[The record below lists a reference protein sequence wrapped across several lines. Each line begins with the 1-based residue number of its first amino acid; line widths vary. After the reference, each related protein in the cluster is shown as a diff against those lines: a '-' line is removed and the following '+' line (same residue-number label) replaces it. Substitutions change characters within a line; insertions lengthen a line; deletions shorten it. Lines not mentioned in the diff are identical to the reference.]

1 MAIREVRSAS
11 AEHVEDMSYLVT
23 RLQADPRAA
32 VFAPQVKTDSAALQA
47 RNEDW
52 NLHRHAVQEA
62 RSGVRSAN
70 ESLTFVVR
78 SVHGTILEN
87 LRHNRRSPAYLT
99 YFPFGLTAFTRTSH
113 EDQVTAVRALAR
125 QCAQDPSPKT
135 REGAGLLH
143 AELPTVHSKTMGEAL
158 DSWDIIRAHDLHVER
173 AQRWLPSLHPTAG
186 SRWRNSR
193 PSRRAGGW
201 ATAWQSFTRANG
213 TGCAPTSAR
222 PTAARAQYHHVPG
235 GRRRKW
241 RRRRSPRRSA
251 RL

>member
-143 AELPTVHSKTMGEAL
+143 AAADEMVAALARRGEAL
-158 DSWDIIRAHDLHVER
+158 VAESASYGRLQVEKLQAIQTCRRVGHRLAELYPGEWDRVRSYFRKTYRRSRAIS
-173 AQRWLPSLHPTAG
+173 PCP
-186 SRWRNSR
+186 
-193 PSRRAGGW
+193 GGPAPEM
-201 ATAWQSFTRANG
+201 ATAAITTPVG
-213 TGCAPTSAR
+213 
-222 PTAARAQYHHVPG
+222 AAVTPMWAAAY
-235 GRRRKW
+235 
-241 RRRRSPRRSA
+241 
-251 RL
+251 L